1 MRALVTGGAG
11 FIGSHLVDA
20 LIERGREV
28 LVIDDLSSG
37 RRENL
42 ARALE
47 RGAALAEGSI
57 EDARFL
63 GGQVEQFA
71 PERVFH
77 LAAQVDVRKAVA
89 DPQYDAGVNVVGTIN
104 LLEAVRS
111 LAGAAVV
118 FASTGGA
125 IYGEGEGRGLP
136 FAEAAA
142 VAPESAYG
150 TSKLAGELYL
160 GLYRRL
166 YGVPTVAMRFG
177 NVYGPRQDPHG
188 EAGVVAIFSG
198 LLRESRP
205 LRIFGD
211 GAQTRDYVFVADVVA
226 AMLAAE
232 AALGERG
239 SELEGPFNV
248 GTGEET
254 SVLELASRLG
264 AVAGVEPALDHEP
277 ARLGEVQ
284 RVSIDPAAAGRELGW
299 SPSTDLDAGLAQTYG
314 ALAAER
320 A

>member
-1 MRALVTGGAG
+1 MTGGAG

-20 LIERGREV
+20 LLGRGDSV
-28 LVIDDLSSG
+28 LVVDDLSSG

-42 ARALE
+42 A
-47 RGAALAEGSI
+47 GAFEQGVRLAEGSI
-57 EDARFL
+57 EDAGFI
-63 GGQVEQFA
+63 GEQVAEFA
-71 PERVFH
+71 PDLVFH

-89 DPQYDAGVNVVGTIN
+89 DPQHDAGVNVIGTIN
-104 LLEAVRS
+104 LLEAARALPGV
-111 LAGAAVV
+111 AIV

-125 IYGEGEGRGLP
+125 IYGEGEGRELP
-136 FAEAAA
+136 FAETAPA
-142 VAPESAYG
+142 APESAYG
-150 TSKLAGELYL
+150 TSKLSGEAYI

-166 YGVPTVAMRFG
+166 YDMPGVAMRFG

-198 LLRESRP
+198 LLREGRP
-205 LRIFGD
+205 LRVFGD
-211 GAQTRDYVFVADVVA
+211 GAQTRDYVFVADVVE
-226 AMLAAE
+226 AMLASA

-248 GTGEET
+248 GTGVET

-264 AVAGVEPALDHEP
+264 AAAGLEPAIHHEP
-277 ARLGEVQ
+277 ERLGEVQ

-299 SPSTDLDAGLAQTYG
+299 APGTDLDAGLAQTYG

>member
-1 MRALVTGGAG
+1 MKALVTGGAG
-11 FIGSHLVDA
+11 FIGSHLADA
-20 LIERGREV
+20 LIERGEEV
-28 LVIDDLSSG
+28 LVVDDLSSG

-42 ARALE
+42 EEALG
-47 RGAALAEGSI
+47 RGASLAEGSI
-57 EDARFL
+57 EDAGFL
-63 GGQVEQFA
+63 GEQLERFA
-71 PERVFH
+71 PERIFH

-89 DPQYDAGVNVVGTIN
+89 DPQHDAGVNVVGTIN
-104 LLEAVRS
+104 LLEAARS
-111 LAGAAVV
+111 LPGAAVV

-136 FAEAAA
+136 FAESDAA
-142 VAPESAYG
+142 APESAYG

-166 YGVPTVAMRFG
+166 YGLPGVAMRFG

-198 LLRESRP
+198 LLREGRP

-226 AMLAAE
+226 SMLAAE
-232 AALGERG
+232 AALSERG
-239 SELEGPFNV
+239 NELEGPFNV

-264 AVAGVEPALDHEP
+264 AAAGVEPALEHKPE
-277 ARLGEVQ
+277 RLGEVQ
-284 RVSIDPAAAGRELGW
+284 RVSIDPAAAAQELGW
-299 SPSTDLDAGLAQTYG
+299 RPGTDLDAGLAQTYG
-314 ALAAER
+314 ALATER
-320 A
+320 P